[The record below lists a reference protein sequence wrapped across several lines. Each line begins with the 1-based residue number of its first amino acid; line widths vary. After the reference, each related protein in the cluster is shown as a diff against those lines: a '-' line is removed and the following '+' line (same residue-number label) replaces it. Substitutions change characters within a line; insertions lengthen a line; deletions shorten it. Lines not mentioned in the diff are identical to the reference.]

1 MEETFSVV
9 EAASVASGLAVR
21 VICLQRLLWKS
32 NWPQGLTSTIYLL
45 SLLSVNILARPE
57 LKLSWQI

>member
-1 MEETFSVV
+1 MEETFPVV
-9 EAASVASGLAVR
+9 EAPLVKSGLAVR

-45 SLLSVNILARPE
+45 SLLSVNILVRLG